1 MGENRSNP
9 FGVFQAAVVLAYGGL
24 TACSALPVEPAPVSI
39 FSVDRIT
46 NAVTAG
52 ANRTVMAEREPA
64 ADQGELR
71 FVVFP
76 RGQAVSGMVPARRN
90 SRQAAIA
97 SDRAL
102 HPKND
107 RALHPK
113 KQKAQAMKVS
123 APVKTV
129 EDASAELIPLD

>member
-39 FSVDRIT
+39 FPVDRIT

-76 RGQAVSGMVPARRN
+76 RGQAVSGMVHAHPIT
-90 SRQAAIA
+90 SRTAIA
-97 SDRAL
+97 SDRA
-102 HPKND
+102 
-107 RALHPK
+107 AHPK
-113 KQKAQAMKVS
+113 KQKAHAEKVA
-123 APVKTV
+123 APVTTV
-129 EDASAELIPLD
+129 EDASAELMPVN